1 MKRSHNYKYNQVF
14 FKYENSIFYFQA
26 IKLKA
31 DEMENLLGKY
41 VIKTD
46 TKNRKRTKAPD
57 CILKVQ
63 SKAIYFR
70 SR

>member
-41 VIKTD
+41 VTKTD
-46 TKNRKRTKAPD
+46 TKK
-57 CILKVQ
+57 
-63 SKAIYFR
+63 
-70 SR
+70 